1 MTVSWKMRDGIIGF
15 ADNLGRVLS
24 LDYEGRLLF
33 FTLNSTTYRRTLLN
47 KFIELRIEN
56 GERIVREVPA
66 EFARSL
72 VSDARG
78 SFDQAIRSNLP
89 KELKDRI
96 SRLKERIDYDWLERD
111 ANAFNRIYDGGI
123 PIIPPDQYF
132 SIYIRFTEGCP
143 WNRCSF
149 CALYPGFRYRVKSV
163 DEVSTQMNSL
173 LLLLGGGIESRRSV
187 FLGDANAIN
196 VDTDLLVEVLRLIKR
211 QIGLPIYAF
220 TDAFTT
226 AKNKGFKDFLITK
239 ENGLKRLYIGIES
252 GDERVLK
259 LLNKPVD
266 ISVAKQEIEDIKRAG
281 IELGVIVMS
290 GAGGRVLARRHVEQT
305 VEFLL
310 TVPLGK
316 GDVVYVSPIKE
327 YEGSDY
333 LKIARENNLG
343 IMNINEKLEQ
353 AETIKSELRSR
364 WIGKFS
370 SPPEFQIAP
379 YLLEEAVY

>member
-1 MTVSWKMRDGIIGF
+1 KDGIIGF
-15 ADNLGRVLS
+15 ADGLGRVLS

-56 GERIVREVPA
+56 GERRVSEVPA
-66 EFARSL
+66 EVARSL
-72 VSDARG
+72 VSDARN
-78 SFDQAIRSNLP
+78 SFDEAISSNLP
-89 KELKDRI
+89 KELKDRVSI
-96 SRLKERIDYDWLERD
+96 LRERIDYDWLERD
-111 ANAFNRIYDGGI
+111 ANGFRQVYGGGV

-132 SIYIRFTEGCP
+132 SIYIRFSEGCP

-149 CALYPGFRYRVKSV
+149 CTLYPGIRYRVKSV
-163 DEVSTQMNSL
+163 NEISSQINSL
-173 LLLLGGGIESRRSV
+173 LSLLGQGMESRKSV

-196 VDTDLLVEVLRLIKR
+196 VDTHLLVEVLQLIKR
-211 QIGLPIYAF
+211 EIGLPVYAF

-226 AKNKGFKDFLITK
+226 AKNKDVKDFLLIR

-252 GDERVLK
+252 GDESVLK
-259 LLNKPVD
+259 FLNKPLD
-266 ISVAKQEIEDIKRAG
+266 ISIAKREIEDIKRAG
-281 IELGVIVMS
+281 IEVGVIVMS
-290 GAGGRVLARRHVEQT
+290 GPGGRVLANQHVERT

-310 TVPLGK
+310 TLPLGR

-333 LKIARENNLG
+333 LRIARENNLG
-343 IMNINEKLEQ
+343 IMSIEEKLEQ
-353 AETIKSELRSR
+353 AETIKAELRSR
-364 WIGKFS
+364 WIRKFS
-370 SPPEFQIAP
+370 HPPEFQIAP